1 VADSELAT
9 DASAGAAPDAG
20 ASLAQAIA
28 SDAPAQARQ
37 GGNGNGNGNGAAPS
51 RSRRARAERATA
63 VAQLMD
69 AHSDAVFGF
78 CMRMMRVRA
87 VAEDVAQQVLLEA
100 CRDLDRFEGRSPPR
114 TWLLGIA
121 NHRCLD
127 ALKSLDRRSKHV
139 ESNEQAMLAYEDP
152 GTSPIEY
159 IARAQLTA
167 ALEQCLASLSPDVR
181 ATVLLRF
188 HSGATY
194 HDLADSLEATADA
207 LQARVSRALPALR
220 RCLEGKGWTGE

>member
-1 VADSELAT
+1 VEDSELAT

-37 GGNGNGNGNGAAPS
+37 GGNGNGAGPS
-51 RSRRARAERATA
+51 RSRRARADRATA

-69 AHSDAVFGF
+69 THSDAVFGF

-127 ALKSLDRRSKHV
+127 AIKSQDRRSKHV
-139 ESNEQAMLAYEDP
+139 ESNEQAMLTYEDP
-152 GTSPIEY
+152 GTGPIEH
-159 IARAQLTA
+159 IARAQLNA
-167 ALEQCLASLSPDVR
+167 ALEECLASLSPEVR

-188 HSGATY
+188 RSGDTYDELAGSLDATP
-194 HDLADSLEATADA
+194 DA

-220 RCLEGKGWTGE
+220 RCLEAKGWTGE